1 MGIPGSNGSFG
12 SPAALAL
19 TLWVVWV
26 LGLMEAFWSRSD
38 DWTRIRSSSV
48 RLEGAEGCWGDPRA
62 CSWSDDGCSCCSEA
76 RGDDGLK
83 REDARL
89 EPRCLRRVAKV
100 RLCCCRFELFWAA
113 EGSSRAESDVSV
125 LAMIDGR
132 QWGRIPRLTAA
143 AAGTKRS
150 IIFVARQSKNEH
162 ESSSSR
168 RYDGQT
174 TQEQAECTFPS
185 VRLAAARR

>member
-1 MGIPGSNGSFG
+1 MGMPGSNGSLVC
-12 SPAALAL
+12 SEA
-19 TLWVVWV
+19 LWVVWV
-26 LGLMEAFWSRSD
+26 LGRMEAFWSRSD
-38 DWTRIRSSSV
+38 DWARIRSSSV

-89 EPRCLRRVAKV
+89 EPRCLRRVAKE
-100 RLCCCRFELFWAA
+100 RLCCCRFELFWTV

-125 LAMIDGR
+125 LAMIAGR
-132 QWGRIPRLTAA
+132 RWERIPRLTAAA

>member
-1 MGIPGSNGSFG
+1 MGMPGSNGSFG
-12 SPAALAL
+12 SGALVL

-62 CSWSDDGCSCCSEA
+62 CSWSDDGCCCCSEA

-89 EPRCLRRVAKV
+89 EPRCLRRVAKE
-100 RLCCCRFELFWAA
+100 RYCCCRFELFWAA
-113 EGSSRAESDVSV
+113 EGSSDEVRDMLVVIVRRWE
-125 LAMIDGR
+125 
-132 QWGRIPRLTAA
+132 RIPRLTAA

-150 IIFVARQSKNEH
+150 IIVAVVKKMSTSCMQSKGRTRDRHSIN
-162 ESSSSR
+162 
-168 RYDGQT
+168 
-174 TQEQAECTFPS
+174 
-185 VRLAAARR
+185 